1 MDLTLLASLVGI
13 AAPVILITGAGYVWS
28 WRGLPFDH
36 DFVTHIVT
44 RLGAPALVFVTLSR
58 SHFPL
63 SDLWRMGGAS
73 VACLVL
79 FALVAAPALRLAG
92 LSQRVYL
99 PSLVFPNIGNMGLP
113 ICLFAFG
120 ERGLAL
126 AMIYFTVTTVGQFS
140 FGPAIARGHVTLSG
154 LFRAPFLYAAIVAVV
169 CAQWG
174 FVGPKWLIDTLTM
187 VGNVTIPLMLLG
199 LGAALAGFRAQNKA
213 RQTVLALSRIGLG
226 VAGGAF
232 VAWLFGMSGI
242 ERGVL
247 IVQSAMP
254 VAVFNYLFARMY
266 GADPDEVAGLV
277 LISTLASYFTLP
289 FVVAFAMT

>member
-1 MDLTLLASLVGI
+1 M
-13 AAPVILITGAGYVWS
+13 
-28 WRGLPFDH
+28 
-36 DFVTHIVT
+36 
-44 RLGAPALVFVTLSR
+44 
-58 SHFPL
+58 
-63 SDLWRMGGAS
+63 
-73 VACLVL
+73 
-79 FALVAAPALRLAG
+79 
-92 LSQRVYL
+92 
-99 PSLVFPNIGNMGLP
+99 
-113 ICLFAFG
+113 
-120 ERGLAL
+120 
-126 AMIYFTVTTVGQFS
+126 
-140 FGPAIARGHVTLSG
+140 
-154 LFRAPFLYAAIVAVV
+154 AVV

-199 LGAALAGFRAQNKA
+199 LGAALAGFRAQNKV

-254 VAVFNYLFARMY
+254 VAVFNFLFARMF

-277 LISTLASYFTLP
+277 LISTLASYVTLP
-289 FVVAFAMT
+289 FVVAFAMG

>member
-1 MDLTLLASLVGI
+1 MGVTLLASLAGI
-13 AAPVILITGAGYVWS
+13 AAPVMLVTGAGYVWR

-36 DFVTHIVT
+36 EFVTRIVT
-44 RLGAPALVFVTLSR
+44 RLGAPALVFVTLSKTQ
-58 SHFPL
+58 FAL

-73 VACLVL
+73 LACLIL
-79 FALVAAPALRLAG
+79 FALIAAPALRLAG

-120 ERGLAL
+120 QRGLAL
-126 AMIYFTVTTVGQFS
+126 AMIYFTVTTIGQFS
-140 FGPAIARGHVTLSG
+140 FGPAIARGKVTLGG

-169 CAQWG
+169 CAQIG
-174 FVGPKWLIDTLTM
+174 FVGPKWLTDTLTM

-199 LGAALAGFRAQNKA
+199 LGAALAEFRATNKA
-213 RQTVLALSRIGLG
+213 RQTVLALSRIGMG

-247 IVQSAMP
+247 IVQSSMP

-277 LISTLASYFTLP
+277 LLSTLASYVTLP
-289 FVVAFAMT
+289 LVVAFAMS

>member
-1 MDLTLLASLVGI
+1 MGVTLIASLAGI
-13 AAPVILITGAGYVWS
+13 AAPVMLVTGAGYLWR

-36 DFVTHIVT
+36 DFVTRIVT
-44 RLGAPALVFVTLSR
+44 RLGAPALVFVTLSKTQ
-58 SHFPL
+58 FAL

-73 VACLVL
+73 LACLVL

-126 AMIYFTVTTVGQFS
+126 AMIYFTVTTIGQFS
-140 FGPAIARGHVTLSG
+140 FGPAIARGEITLGG
-154 LFRAPFLYAAIVAVV
+154 LLRTPFLYAAALAVV
-169 CAQWG
+169 CAQTG
-174 FVGPKWLIDTLTM
+174 FVAPKWLNDTLTM

-199 LGAALAGFRAQNKA
+199 LGAALAEFRTTDKA
-213 RQTVLALSRIGLG
+213 RQMALALSRIGLG
-226 VAGGAF
+226 VAGGAV
-232 VAWLFGMSGI
+232 VAWLFGLTGI

-247 IVQSAMP
+247 IVQSSMP

-277 LISTLASYFTLP
+277 LLSTLASYVTLP
-289 FVVAFAMT
+289 LVVAFAMS